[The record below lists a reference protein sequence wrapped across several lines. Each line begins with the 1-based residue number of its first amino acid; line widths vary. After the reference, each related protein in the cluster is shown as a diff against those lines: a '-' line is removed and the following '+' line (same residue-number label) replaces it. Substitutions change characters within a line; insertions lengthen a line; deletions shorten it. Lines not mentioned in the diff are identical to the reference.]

1 MGDWPAPRLAEAAL
15 GPLIQITYN
24 FRRMFRVLLLLF
36 LALAPSAALAQTP
49 APPPGI
55 EARTWLLMD
64 LQSRQAIAEQGGN
77 ERIEPASL
85 TKLMSAYLVFE
96 ALRQKEIALDQD
108 VRVSEKAAKMP
119 GSRMFLEA
127 RTWVSVDQL
136 LRGMIV
142 VSANDA
148 TLALAEGIA
157 GSEEAFVERMNAQ
170 ARRLGLNQT
179 RFADSTG
186 LSHPQHYSTAHD
198 IARLAAA
205 LIRDFPQHAPLYQL
219 REFTYK
225 EITQANR
232 NILLGRDPRVDG
244 MKTGYTENAGYCIV
258 ATARRESR
266 HLLAVVTGAAS
277 ESTRAAEAQKLIN
290 YGFQHYE
297 TPQVYAR
304 GAVVAEL
311 PVYKGSAKRLK
322 AGPDQDVYVS
332 VPRGRTDAIKA
343 SLTSRQPLLAPLT
356 QGQQVGSLRV
366 EYDGAAVGEY
376 PVVALEN
383 VSVANLFVRA
393 WDSLRL
399 LFE

>member
-1 MGDWPAPRLAEAAL
+1 
-15 GPLIQITYN
+15 
-24 FRRMFRVLLLLF
+24 MFRVLLLLL
-36 LALAPSAALAQTP
+36 LALAASAAPAQTRV
-49 APPPGI
+49 APPGI

-64 LQSRQAIAEQGGN
+64 LQSQQVIAEHGGT

-85 TKLMSAYLVFE
+85 TKLMSTYLVLE
-96 ALRQKEIALDQD
+96 ALRQKEITLDQD
-108 VRVSEKAAKMP
+108 VRVSDKAAKMP

-148 TLALAEGIA
+148 TVALAEGLA

-170 ARRLGLNQT
+170 ARRLGLNGT

-186 LSHPQHYSTAHD
+186 LSHPQHYSTARD

-205 LIRDFPQHAPLYQL
+205 LIRDFPQHLPLYQL

-232 NILLGRDPRVDG
+232 NMLLGRDPRVDG

-266 HLLAVVTGAAS
+266 HVLAVVTGAAS

-311 PVYKGSAKRLK
+311 PVYKGSVKRLK
-322 AGPDQDVYVS
+322 AGPDRDVYVS
-332 VPRGRTDAIKA
+332 VPRGRTEGIKA
-343 SLTSRQPLLAPLT
+343 SLTSRQPLLAPLG
-356 QGQQVGSLRV
+356 QGQQVGTLRV
-366 EYDGAAVGEY
+366 EYDGTLAGEY

-399 LFE
+399 LFD